1 VSETAH
7 RESNLVF
14 CAHRSRVRGAHIGFR
29 PVALQFEVSHHF
41 IKKVSRGRA
50 AEFDRRSIS
59 RKKNRK
65 KRFSLAPG
73 QAWTTPTKLD
83 L

>member
-1 VSETAH
+1 M
-7 RESNLVF
+7 
-14 CAHRSRVRGAHIGFR
+14 G
-29 PVALQFEVSHHF
+29 
-41 IKKVSRGRA
+41 A

-65 KRFSLAPG
+65 KGFSLAPG